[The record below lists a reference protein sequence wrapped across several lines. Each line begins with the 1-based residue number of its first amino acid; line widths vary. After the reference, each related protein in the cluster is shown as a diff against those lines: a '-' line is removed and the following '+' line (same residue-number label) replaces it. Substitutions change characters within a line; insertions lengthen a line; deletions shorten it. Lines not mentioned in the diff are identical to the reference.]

1 MPRLTFFIGK
11 GGVGKTTLASSYA
24 ARQSRKHSRE
34 RILLVSTDPAHSLAD
49 VFQVRLGKI
58 AKRIAAKSQLFAWQ
72 IDAEGEFRK
81 FLNDKR
87 EPLLELVEAGTL
99 FSREEIEPLLDTTL
113 PGMAELGA
121 LLTLKDLVRSD
132 DWDEIVVDTAPV
144 GHTLRLFA
152 LPGHFNDFLRFLD
165 LAGNRDR
172 WLTQRFGN
180 KRRTPTDELFE
191 ELSAASEEM
200 QAVISGENA
209 RVYLVT
215 SPETFSLKQAVRS
228 VSALTELTS
237 ELPLEAVIINRAV
250 RERKW
255 CAHCQGRAEQ
265 TREAQQ
271 FLKREFGD
279 LSHLISE
286 DPGFPI
292 LGADALAR
300 HGETIFGKTR
310 YKLPSKARVL
320 AVPRYKEEEWPQF
333 PQRLSFTVG
342 KGGVG
347 KTTVSA
353 SLAYLARCRSKAPV
367 TVCST
372 DPAPSLDEV
381 FEVNVGDK
389 PVSVLGDR
397 TLHAIEVDSI
407 AEFRAW
413 AEHMQDKIGGAMSK
427 QSGRIHVDVSFDR
440 QIFMALLD
448 IVPPGVDEI
457 FAIFKILD
465 LTADGKQ
472 RVVID
477 MAPTGHALELLRMPE
492 RMAVWARLLLKTLAA
507 HRTLALAQDAAVE
520 IATVGQRVRKLI
532 ATMQDRRQSCAV
544 AVMLPEPLPDWQTQ
558 RLLEQLQ
565 DLGIHVSAVMVNR
578 VLLTDDRCGRC
589 ANAQRWQRKVL
600 ERLKRSRPGVPVYLL
615 AEQPHEV
622 AGKAALSEFAQ
633 KVWRMV

>member
-24 ARQSRKHSRE
+24 VRHARKHPRA
-34 RILLVSTDPAHSLAD
+34 RVLLVSTDPAHSLAD
-49 VFQVRLGKI
+49 IFQVRLSKA
-58 AKRIAAKSQLFAWQ
+58 AKRIGTKAELFAWQ
-72 IDAEGEFRK
+72 IDAEREFRK
-81 FLNDKR
+81 FLDARR
-87 EPLLELVEAGTL
+87 ESLLELVESGTL
-99 FSREEIEPLLDTTL
+99 FTRAEIEPLFDTTL

-121 LLTLKDLVRSD
+121 LLALKDLVQSE

-144 GHTLRLFA
+144 GHTLRLFS
-152 LPGHFNDFLRFLD
+152 LPGHFNDFLHFLD

-172 WLTQRFGN
+172 WLTQRFGT
-180 KRRTPTDELFE
+180 KRRAPTE
-191 ELSAASEEM
+191 ELLEELTTVSEEM

-215 SPETFSLKQAVRS
+215 SPEMFSLKQAVRS
-228 VSALTELTS
+228 FDALTELTS

-250 RERKW
+250 RDGKS
-255 CAHCQGRAEQ
+255 CGHCKARAEN
-265 TREAQQ
+265 TREAQR
-271 FLKREFGD
+271 FLKREFTD
-279 LSHLISE
+279 ISLLISE
-286 DPGFPI
+286 DSGFPI

-300 HGETIFGKTR
+300 HGETVFGKTH
-310 YKLPSKARVL
+310 YKIASKARTGS
-320 AVPRYKEEEWPQF
+320 PPYFKEEKWPQF

-353 SLAYLARCRSKAPV
+353 SLACLARENNKTPV

-381 FEVNVGDK
+381 FQADVGDV
-389 PVSVLGDR
+389 PISVLGDR
-397 TLHAIEVDSI
+397 NLHAIEVDSV
-407 AEFRAW
+407 AEFRNW
-413 AEHMQDKIGGAMSK
+413 AERMQEKIGGAMAMQRGSV
-427 QSGRIHVDVSFDR
+427 HVDVSFDR
-440 QIFMALLD
+440 QVFMALLD

-465 LTADGKQ
+465 LTAEAKQ

-477 MAPTGHALELLRMPE
+477 MAPTGHALELLRMPD

-532 ATMQDRRQSCAV
+532 ATMQDRRQSCAI
-544 AVMLPEPLPDWQTQ
+544 AVMLPEPLPDRQTQ
-558 RLLEQLQ
+558 RLLEQLEA
-565 DLGIHVSAVMVNR
+565 LKIHVSAVMVNR
-578 VLLTDDRCGRC
+578 VWLDDDRCGRC
-589 ANAQRWQRKVL
+589 ANARRWQRKVL
-600 ERLKRSRPGVPVYLL
+600 DRLRKSRPKLPVLLL
-615 AEQPHEV
+615 AEQPREV
-622 AGKAALSEFAQ
+622 AGKAALAKFTQ
-633 KVWRMV
+633 KVWRMA

>member
-1 MPRLTFFIGK
+1 VPRLTFFIGK

-24 ARQSRKHSRE
+24 VRRARKHPRE
-34 RILLVSTDPAHSLAD
+34 CVLLVSTDPAHSLAD
-49 VFQVRLGKI
+49 IFQLRLGKVP
-58 AKRIAAKSQLFAWQ
+58 KRIDAKAQLFAWQ

-81 FLNDKR
+81 FLDDKR
-87 EPLLELVEAGTL
+87 ESLLELVESGTL
-99 FSREEIEPLLDTTL
+99 FTRAEIEPLLDTTL
-113 PGMAELGA
+113 PGMSELGA
-121 LLTLKDLVRSD
+121 LLILKDLVRSD
-132 DWDEIVVDTAPV
+132 EWGEIVVDTAPV
-144 GHTLRLFA
+144 GHTLRLFS

-172 WLTQRFGN
+172 WLTQRFGA
-180 KRRTPTDELFE
+180 KRQSPTEALLQELTT
-191 ELSAASEEM
+191 ASEEM

-215 SPETFSLKQAVRS
+215 SPEMFSLKQAVRS
-228 VSALTELTS
+228 VAALTELTS

-250 RERKW
+250 RDGKSCE
-255 CAHCQGRAEQ
+255 HCSARAQ
-265 TREAQQ
+265 RTHGAQR
-271 FLKREFGD
+271 FLQREFVD
-279 LSHLISE
+279 LPQRLSE

-292 LGADALAR
+292 IGADALAR
-300 HGETIFGKTR
+300 HGETVFGKTR
-310 YKLPSKARVL
+310 YRLAAQQKAAASARL
-320 AVPRYKEEEWPQF
+320 KQEDWPQF

-353 SLAYLARCRSKAPV
+353 SLAYLARESQKTPV

-372 DPAPSLDEV
+372 DPAPSLDEIFQTDV
-381 FEVNVGDK
+381 SDS

-397 TLHAIEVDSI
+397 GLHAIEIDSV

-413 AEHMQDKIGGAMSK
+413 AERMQEKIGGAMS
-427 QSGRIHVDVSFDR
+427 QQQGRIHVDVSFDR
-440 QIFMALLD
+440 QVFMALLD

-465 LTADGKQ
+465 LTADARQ

-520 IATVGQRVRKLI
+520 IATVGQRVRKLL

-544 AVMLPEPLPDWQTQ
+544 AVMLPEPLPDRQTQ
-558 RLLEQLQ
+558 RLLEQLEA
-565 DLGIHVSAVMVNR
+565 LGIHVSAVMVNR
-578 VLLTDDRCGRC
+578 VLLDNDRCGRC

-600 ERLKRSRPGVPVYLL
+600 DRLRRSRPAVPVYLL
-615 AEQPHEV
+615 AEQRHEV
-622 AGKAALSEFAQ
+622 AGKKALAAFTRR
-633 KVWRMV
+633 VWRMV

>member
-1 MPRLTFFIGK
+1 VPRLTFFIGK

-24 ARQSRKHSRE
+24 VRHARKHPRE
-34 RILLVSTDPAHSLAD
+34 RVLLVSTDPAHSLAD
-49 VFQVRLGKI
+49 IFEVRFGKMR
-58 AKRIAAKSQLFAWQ
+58 KRIGTKAQLFAWQ

-81 FLNDKR
+81 FLDGKR
-87 EPLLELVEAGTL
+87 ESLLELVESGTL
-99 FSREEIEPLLDTTL
+99 FTRAEIEPLLDTTL
-113 PGMAELGA
+113 PGMSELGA
-121 LLTLKDLVRSD
+121 LLTLKDLVQSD
-132 DWDEIVVDTAPV
+132 EWDEIVVDTAPV
-144 GHTLRLFA
+144 GHTLRLFS

-172 WLTQRFGN
+172 WLTQRFGA
-180 KRRTPTDELFE
+180 KRQAPTE
-191 ELSAASEEM
+191 ELLQEMTAASEEM
-200 QAVISGENA
+200 QAVIAGENA

-215 SPETFSLKQAVRS
+215 SPEMFSLKQAVRS
-228 VSALTELTS
+228 VDALTELTS

-250 RERKW
+250 RTGKA
-255 CAHCQGRAEQ
+255 CAHCQARAEQ
-265 TREAQQ
+265 AYEAQR
-271 FLKREFGD
+271 FLKREFAD
-279 LSHLISE
+279 LPQLISE

-292 LGADALAR
+292 LGANALAR
-300 HGETIFGKTR
+300 HGETVFGKSR
-310 YKLPSKARVL
+310 YKLANKARVST
-320 AVPRYKEEEWPQF
+320 AKIREERWPQF

-353 SLAYLARCRSKAPV
+353 SLAYLARQYAKTPV
-367 TVCST
+367 TACST

-381 FEVNVGDK
+381 FGTDVGDA

-397 TLHAIEVDSI
+397 GLHAIEIDSV

-413 AEHMQDKIGGAMSK
+413 AERMQEKIGGAMSA

-465 LTADGKQ
+465 LTADAKQ
-472 RVVID
+472 RIVID

-520 IATVGQRVRKLI
+520 IATVGQRLRQLI
-532 ATMQDRRQSCAV
+532 ATMQDRRRSCAV
-544 AVMLPEPLPDWQTQ
+544 AVMLPEPLPDRQTQ
-558 RLLEQLQ
+558 RLLEQLET
-565 DLGIHVSAVMVNR
+565 LKIHVSAVMVNR
-578 VLLTDDRCGRC
+578 VLLDDDRCGRC

-600 ERLKRSRPGVPVYLL
+600 DRLRRSRPKLPVYLL
-615 AEQPHEV
+615 AEQPHEI
-622 AGKAALSEFAQ
+622 AGKAALSRFTQ
-633 KVWRMV
+633 KVWRMA

>member
-1 MPRLTFFIGK
+1 
-11 GGVGKTTLASSYA
+11 VGKTTLASSYA
-24 ARQSRKHSRE
+24 ALRSRKHPRE

-49 VFQVRLGKI
+49 VFQTRLGKVP
-58 AKRIAAKSQLFAWQ
+58 KRIGAKAQIFAWQ

-81 FLNDKR
+81 FLEDKR
-87 EPLLELVEAGTL
+87 ESLLELVESGTL
-99 FSREEIEPLLDTTL
+99 FTRAEIAPLLDTTL

-121 LLTLKDLVRSD
+121 LLTLKDLVRSA

-172 WLTQRFGN
+172 WLTQRFGS
-180 KRRTPTDELFE
+180 KRQTPTDDLLQELT
-191 ELSAASEEM
+191 AASEEM

-228 VSALTELTS
+228 VDALTELTA
-237 ELPLEAVIINRAV
+237 ELPLQAVIINRAV
-250 RERKW
+250 RDAKT
-255 CAHCQGRAEQ
+255 CAHCHARAEQ
-265 TREAQQ
+265 THAAQR
-271 FLKREFGD
+271 FLRREFAE
-279 LSHLISE
+279 LPQFISE
-286 DPGFPI
+286 DPGLPI

-300 HGETIFGKTR
+300 HGETVFGKTR
-310 YKLPSKARVL
+310 YKLASKARAAAPL
-320 AVPRYKEEEWPQF
+320 RCKEEEWPQF
-333 PQRLSFTVG
+333 SQRLSFTVG

-353 SLAYLARCRSKAPV
+353 SLAYLARQRSKSPV

-372 DPAPSLDEV
+372 DPAPSLDDVFQTEV
-381 FEVNVGDK
+381 SDT

-397 TLHAIEVDSI
+397 GLQAIEVDSV
-407 AEFRAW
+407 AEFRDW
-413 AEHMQDKIGGAMSK
+413 AERMQDKISGAMSK

-544 AVMLPEPLPDWQTQ
+544 AVMLPEPLPDRQTQ
-558 RLLEQLQ
+558 RLLEQLKA
-565 DLGIHVSAVMVNR
+565 LGIHVSAVMVNR
-578 VLLTDDRCGRC
+578 VLLGDDRCGRC

-600 ERLKRSRPGVPVYLL
+600 DRLRRNRPAVPVYLL

-622 AGKAALSEFAQ
+622 AGKAALAKFTLSLR
-633 KVWRMV
+633 RMA